1 MEEQHDL
8 AKWLAGEMTQSE
20 LEAFERSAD
29 FVTYKKIKEL
39 SAQMKVSDFDTQNMY
54 QNVIQRKKVKP
65 VIRLQDRWF
74 SRVAAVLVVAL
85 GIAFL
90 VRPYVPTTEYASAGE
105 KNTFLLPDNSEIV
118 LNSDSEINYKKW
130 NWNNERS
137 LELKGEAFF
146 KVAKGEKF
154 TVATH
159 LGKVTVVGTQFNI
172 KARDN
177 NFEVECYEGKVK
189 VAFGKKT
196 IFLAKGQNIVVQDN
210 TQIEAI
216 PLTNLQPAWL
226 GNEIKFNN
234 NSLAEVVEELERQYN
249 ITIES
254 TIDSSESFT
263 GTLPLK
269 NLDAALQIIS
279 KTHHLKYERA
289 TNQRIILTKE

>member
-20 LEAFERSAD
+20 LDAFESSAD
-29 FVTYKKIKEL
+29 FETYKKIKEL
-39 SAQMKVSDFDTQNMY
+39 SAQMKVSDFDTQQMY
-54 QNVIQRKKVKP
+54 QNVMQHKKEKP
-65 VIRLQDRWF
+65 VIKLQNRWF
-74 SRVAAVLVVAL
+74 SRVAAILVLAL
-85 GIAFL
+85 GITFL
-90 VRPYVPTTEYASAGE
+90 IKPYIPTTEYAPAGE

-118 LNSDSEINYKKW
+118 LNSDSKINYKKW
-130 NWNNERS
+130 NWDNERS
-137 LELKGEAFF
+137 LELDGEAFF

-154 TVATH
+154 TVTTD

-189 VAFGKKT
+189 VAFDKKT
-196 IFLAKGQNIVVQDN
+196 VFLNKGQNIVVQNN
-210 TQIEAI
+210 TKIEAI
-216 PLTNLQPAWL
+216 PLTDLQPAWL
-226 GNEIKFNN
+226 SNDIKFNN
-234 NSLAEVVEELERQYN
+234 NSLPEVVDELERQYN

-263 GTLPLK
+263 GTLPLN

-279 KTHHLKYERA
+279 KTHHLKYKKT
-289 TNQRIILTKE
+289 TNKKIILTQE

>member
-8 AKWLAGEMTQSE
+8 AKWLAGEMTQNE

-29 FVTYKKIKEL
+29 FETYKKIKEL
-39 SAQMKVSDFDTQNMY
+39 SAQIKVSDFDTQKMY
-54 QNVIQRKKVKP
+54 QNVVRHKKAKP
-65 VIRLQDRWF
+65 VIKLQHRWF
-74 SRVAAVLVVAL
+74 SRVAAVLIVAL
-85 GIAFL
+85 GITFMIK
-90 VRPYVPTTEYASAGE
+90 PYVPTTEYAVAGE

-118 LNSDSEINYKKW
+118 LNSDSEISYKKW

-137 LELKGEAFF
+137 LKLEGEAFF

-154 TVATH
+154 TVTTD

-172 KARDN
+172 KARNN

-189 VAFGKKT
+189 VAFEKKT
-196 IFLAKGQNIVVQDN
+196 ILLTKGQNIVVQN
-210 TQIEAI
+210 NAKIETI
-216 PLTNLQPAWL
+216 PLTDLQPAWL
-226 GNEIKFNN
+226 SNEIKFNN

-254 TIDSSESFT
+254 TVNSNESFT

-279 KTHHLKYERA
+279 KTHHLKYEKA
-289 TNQRIILTKE
+289 THQKIILTQE

>member
-8 AKWLAGEMTQSE
+8 AKWLAGEMTQNE

-29 FVTYKKIKEL
+29 FETYKKIKEL
-39 SAQMKVSDFDTQNMY
+39 SAQMKVSDFDAQKMY
-54 QNVIQRKKVKP
+54 QNVVRHQKAKP
-65 VIRLQDRWF
+65 VIKLQHRWF

-85 GIAFL
+85 GITFM
-90 VRPYVPTTEYASAGE
+90 VRPYVPTTEYAVAGE

-118 LNSDSEINYKKW
+118 LNSDSEISYKKW
-130 NWNNERS
+130 NWGNERS
-137 LELKGEAFF
+137 LKLEGEAFF

-154 TVATH
+154 TVTTD

-172 KARDN
+172 KARNN

-189 VAFGKKT
+189 VAFDKKT
-196 IFLAKGQNIVVQDN
+196 IFLTKGQNIVVQN
-210 TQIEAI
+210 NAKIQTI
-216 PLTNLQPAWL
+216 PLTDLQPAWL

-249 ITIES
+249 ITIEI
-254 TIDSSESFT
+254 TVNPNESFT

-279 KTHHLKYERA
+279 KTYHLKYEKA
-289 TNQRIILTKE
+289 THQKIILTQE